1 MGWHRKTNR
10 HAQLYDRTERK
21 PNGCIEWTGYRSPKG
36 YGEIKVD
43 GKMVKTHRQAW
54 MLSGG
59 PIPPGMQVLHRCDN
73 PPCVN
78 PDHLFLGTNL
88 DNVADRV
95 EKGRSARLLGERAT
109 SAKLTEADVRAIRRM
124 ASLGMT
130 NMEIAAEFNVSNQNV
145 SQIVLR
151 RTWKEIA

>member
-1 MGWHRKTNR
+1 MSWVRRTDR
-10 HAQLYDRTERK
+10 MEQLYGRTR
-21 PNGCIEWTGYRSPKG
+21 PGAGGCIEFTGYRSVKG

-43 GKMVKTHRQAW
+43 GRMEKAHRQAW
-54 MLSGG
+54 VLHHG
-59 PIPPGMQVLHRCDN
+59 PIPEGMHVMHSCDN

-78 PDHLFLGTNL
+78 IEHLTLGTND

-95 EKGRSARLLGERAT
+95 AKGRSSRLLGERST
-109 SAKLTEADVRAIRRM
+109 SAKLTEADVKAIRRM

-151 RTWKEIA
+151 RTWKEVS